1 MSLSLRMSGVVFS
14 GTWESEGHKVS
25 FLILEDN
32 TVQITESMMR
42 DKKNWSNTKRIEI
55 DEAIKRQDKLINMGY
70 TRGN

>member
-1 MSLSLRMSGVVFS
+1 MSGVVFS